1 MAGELTS
8 RSHML
13 PPPTERYTWLGWA
26 QKNLFSTWYNALL
39 TVFAAVLTY
48 VILKPLIVWLFTEAR
63 WEVIQV
69 NIRLLMAGQYP
80 PGQLWRAWLCLHL
93 LAAIVGLSWG
103 IWVRTRPLVGVG
115 LLLVPIALAVHPDI
129 GTSARM
135 HLLAMDAVALIA
147 FGIGRLGGKSL
158 QRTAISAWVLYF
170 PLVILIIRGITSAEG
185 PFPIVGTNLWGGLLL
200 TFLLTVV
207 GISASFPIGVL
218 LALGRRSRLPTIRW
232 SSIIYIEVFRG
243 VPLVTILFMASTMVP
258 LFLPSGMRPD
268 RVLRAMIGITL
279 FSAAYLAENVRG
291 GLQAIPHGQYEA
303 AHALGLSGFQT
314 MTLIILPQALRTVIP
329 VLMGLFISLYKDTS
343 LVVTIG
349 LLDLLGIS
357 RSILA
362 QPNFVGYQ
370 HEVFLFISLIYWV
383 FSYLMSYISQRLE
396 VALGVGER

>member
-8 RSHML
+8 RSGVL

-39 TVFAAVLTY
+39 TVFSIGLVYA
-48 VILKPLIVWLFTEAR
+48 ILKPFITWLLTQAR
-63 WEVIQV
+63 WEVIEV

-80 PGQLWRAWLCLHL
+80 VEQLWRAWLCLHL

-103 IWVRTRPLVGVG
+103 IWVRGRRWVGIG
-115 LLLVPIALAVHPDI
+115 LLLAPLALAVLPNI
-129 GTSARM
+129 GPSVRI
-135 HLLAMDAVALIA
+135 HLLVMDGVALIA
-147 FGIGRLGGKSL
+147 YGLGRLRGKRL
-158 QRTAISAWVLYF
+158 QRTAIGAWVLYF
-170 PLVILIIRGITSAEG
+170 PLVVLIIRGITSGKG
-185 PFPIVGTNLWGGLLL
+185 PLPIVGTNLWGGLLL

-207 GISASFPIGVL
+207 GISFSFPIGVL
-218 LALGRRSRLPTIRW
+218 LALGRRSRLPAVRW
-232 SSIIYIEVFRG
+232 TSIIYIEVIRG
-243 VPLVTILFMASTMVP
+243 VPLVTILFMASSMVP
-258 LFLPSGMRPD
+258 LFLPGGVRPD
-268 RVLRAMIGITL
+268 RVLRAMIGIIM

-291 GLQAIPHGQYEA
+291 GLQAIPNGQYEA
-303 AHALGLSGFQT
+303 AHAMGLSGFQT

-329 VLMGLFISLYKDTS
+329 VLMGLFIALYKDTS

-362 QPNFVGYQ
+362 QPKFVGYQ

-383 FSYLMSYISQRLE
+383 FSYFMSYISQRLE

>member
-1 MAGELTS
+1 
-8 RSHML
+8 
-13 PPPTERYTWLGWA
+13 
-26 QKNLFSTWYNALL
+26 
-39 TVFAAVLTY
+39 
-48 VILKPLIVWLFTEAR
+48 
-63 WEVIQV
+63 VIQV

-129 GTSARM
+129 GPSARM

-207 GISASFPIGVL
+207 GISASFPFGVL
-218 LALGRRSRLPTIRW
+218 LALGRRSRLPAIRW

-303 AHALGLSGFQT
+303 SHALGLSGFQT

-370 HEVFLFISLIYWV
+370 HEVFFFISLIYWV